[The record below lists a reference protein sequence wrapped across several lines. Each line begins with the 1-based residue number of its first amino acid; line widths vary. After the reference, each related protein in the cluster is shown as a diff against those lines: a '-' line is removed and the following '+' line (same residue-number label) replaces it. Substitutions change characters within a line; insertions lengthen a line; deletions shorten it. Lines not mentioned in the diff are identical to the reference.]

1 MRTYHYNKGIP
12 VNQRIAEHPRPGH
25 FILHFSD
32 THLISGDSSL
42 YGDVDADFYLK
53 QIFAEVVESGA
64 RPEAIIFTG
73 DIADTGEPEA
83 YAKART
89 MAQAFAD
96 ATGAELIW
104 VMGNHDD
111 RANFRMGLL
120 GEAGSTEPIDNVYQF
135 GGLRI
140 ISLDTSVPGHHYGEL
155 EQSQLNWLSS
165 VLETK
170 SEEGTILALHHPP
183 VPSVLDMAAT
193 VELRDQK
200 SLAEIISNSD
210 IRTIIGG
217 HLHYSSFT
225 TFAGIPVSVASS
237 TCYTQDLN
245 VKQGGTFGRDTA
257 QGFNM
262 IHVYKD
268 NIMHSVVPAGKGKL
282 VGRFISP
289 EESTA
294 ILKREGIIIPT

>member
-1 MRTYHYNKGIP
+1 

-32 THLISGDSSL
+32 THLIAGDTSL

-53 QIFAEVVESGA
+53 QIFTEVIDSGA
-64 RPEAIIFTG
+64 RPEAIVFTG

-83 YAKART
+83 YFKAKF
-89 MAQAFAD
+89 MAQALAD
-96 ATGAELIW
+96 ATGAQLIW

-111 RANFRMGLL
+111 RGNFRTGLL
-120 GEAGSTEPIDNVYQF
+120 GQDSSYEPIDSVYDLN
-135 GGLRI
+135 GLRL
-140 ISLDTSVPGHHYGEL
+140 ISLDTSVPGHHHGEI
-155 EQSQLNWLSS
+155 EQSQLAWLEE
-165 VLETK
+165 VLSTPAK
-170 SEEGTILALHHPP
+170 DGSILALHHPP

-200 SLAEIISNSD
+200 SLAEVIRNSD
-210 IRTIIGG
+210 IRSIIGG

-262 IHVYKD
+262 IHVYKE

-282 VGRFISP
+282 VGKFVSP
-289 EESTA
+289 EESAA
-294 ILKREGIIIPT
+294 ILKREGIIIPQ